1 MELETDTLTA
11 IAMLGEEIVLQKGE
25 QLKGSDV
32 GSQGLFLILEG
43 DIKFYRVE
51 QLFDHKGPGRYFG
64 LPTLFGMEAS
74 EFMIE
79 AQAKTTL
86 MRIPPDE
93 FRACV
98 MDHPIIAIRAC
109 EKLSQVQGS
118 LMDNIFK
125 DSDDVSP
132 T

>member
-1 MELETDTLTA
+1 
-11 IAMLGEEIVLQKGE
+11 
-25 QLKGSDV
+25 
-32 GSQGLFLILEG
+32 
-43 DIKFYRVE
+43 
-51 QLFDHKGPGRYFG
+51 
-64 LPTLFGMEAS
+64 MEAS